1 MSAPSRATRAGR
13 AYLDLRKLARENRR
27 PVDESL
33 QLYVLEAFLDR
44 LTSSQFA
51 EQLVLKGGVLLA
63 AFEERRPTRDIDLY
77 AQAVESDVETIR
89 ATVCE
94 IAAIALD
101 DGVMFDAQ
109 TATAELIRDEEIYA
123 GVRVTMQARL
133 ASARHRFHVDTNVG
147 DPISPAPKDVY
158 LPRLLGGEI
167 LLCGYPLAMVH
178 AEKIVTA
185 IARGTVNTRWRDFAD
200 IYMLARRHTI
210 DGTELVRSTRRVAEH
225 RQVQLVPLL
234 EVLAGYGQI
243 GQQRW
248 AAWCRRQRL
257 EDRLPGQFGD
267 VVSAVID
274 FADPAIVGSA
284 ASRSWD
290 PAATAWSDP
299 DRLVPPTPLS
309 PRSRR
314 QGS

>member
-1 MSAPSRATRAGR
+1 VSAPTRASRAGR

-27 PVDESL
+27 PVDELL
-33 QLYVLEAFLDR
+33 QLYVLEAFLAR
-44 LTSSQFA
+44 LTGSRFA

-63 AFEERRPTRDIDLY
+63 TFDERRPTRDIDLQT
-77 AQAVESDVETIR
+77 QAIENDVETIR
-89 ATVCE
+89 ATACE

-101 DGVMFDAQ
+101 DGVIFDAE

-133 ASARHRFHVDTNVG
+133 ATARHHFHVDTNVG
-147 DPISPAPKDVY
+147 DPISPAPKEVR

-167 LLCGYPLAMVH
+167 LVRGYPLAMVH

-200 IYMLARRHTI
+200 IYMLSRRHAI
-210 DGTELVRSTRRVAEH
+210 NGTELVRSTRRVAEH
-225 RQVQLVPLL
+225 RQVQLVALV
-234 EVLAGYGQI
+234 EMLAGYGEI

-248 AAWCRRQRL
+248 AAWRRRQRL
-257 EDRLPGQFGD
+257 EDRLPEQFGE

-274 FADPAIVGSA
+274 FADPAVGGSA
-284 ASRSWD
+284 EGQSWD
-290 PAATAWSDP
+290 PVAGAWS
-299 DRLVPPTPLS
+299 
-309 PRSRR
+309 
-314 QGS
+314 